1 MTGEKIA
8 VLGGDSAEQLVV
20 SARTDDGVGLF
31 LVDGT
36 DVSRAPYAMQ
46 DGLRGADILL
56 DRRSGRAA
64 RHERPTPSP
73 RSIRRRRRDGRAV
86 RRGCRRDGRM
96 LWMTVEYLKT
106 RVQFGQPIAVFQ
118 ALQFRSADMYVSL
131 EQARSMALLA
141 RLALAGDDPAER
153 RRLVQAAKI
162 QIDLSGRHISQEA
175 IQLHGGIGMT
185 MEYPVGHYVKRVT
198 VISKTFADL
207 DHLLA
212 QVGSGEG
219 LVHA

>member
-1 MTGEKIA
+1 M
-8 VLGGDSAEQLVV
+8 LGGDSADTLVV

-31 LVDGT
+31 LVDGN
-36 DVSRAPYAMQ
+36 DVARAPYTMQ

-56 DRRSGRAA
+56 TDAPGHAA
-64 RHERPTPSP
+64 RHEHRRHSPT
-73 RSIRRRRRDGRAV
+73 IDTVIDRATAALCAEAV
-86 RRGCRRDGRM
+86 GAMARM
-96 LWMTVEYLKT
+96 LTMTVDYLKT

-131 EQARSMALLA
+131 EQARSMTLLA

-162 QIDLSGRHISQEA
+162 QIDLAGRHISQEA

-185 MEYPVGHYVKRVT
+185 MEYPVGHYAKRVT

-207 DHLLA
+207 DHLIA
-212 QVGSGEG
+212 QVGDGEG